1 MSTAFRELER
11 IESRVLGA
19 VRPVDAVTGTPLAL
33 PFVVSA
39 EGARI
44 LRNLSGLY
52 VLVAVPAVPGLAAHE
67 ASFSAPPATPDAGS
81 VTLTLSLSDPSGAY
95 LPRLATLAL
104 PREPDPAQA
113 TNASS
118 LFQPVPVSM
127 LPSPSAAL
135 ATNWA
140 VLRLSVAA
148 DNDDLLGGALVRVLR
163 NNQVLARGLSDWRG
177 EALVPV
183 AGVPVTT
190 FSEDENA
197 VVITQIDVS
206 LQVIFDP
213 AQGTRTAPDL
223 VARGGRPPRIPLV
236 DPDRLE
242 ATPDLPTTN
251 QALSIAARR
260 TQSLSVVVTLP

>member
-19 VRPVDAVTGTPLAL
+19 VRPVDAVTGTPLAQPL
-33 PFVVSA
+33 TVSA
-39 EGARI
+39 EGTRI

-52 VLVAVPAVPGLAAHE
+52 VLLAAPGLAAHE
-67 ASFSAPPATPDAGS
+67 ASFSAPPPTPAVGS
-81 VTLTLSLSDPSGAY
+81 VALTLSLSDPSGAY
-95 LPRLATLAL
+95 LPRLATIAL
-104 PREPDPAQA
+104 PREADPAQA
-113 TNASS
+113 ANASS
-118 LFQPVPVSM
+118 LFRPIPVPM

-140 VLRLSVAA
+140 VLRLSIAA
-148 DNDDLLGGALVRVLR
+148 NNGDLLGGALVRVLR

-213 AQGTRTAPDL
+213 AQGTRTPPAV
-223 VARGGRPPRIPLV
+223 VAQGRRALRIPLV
-236 DPDRLE
+236 DPDVLE
-242 ATPDLPTTN
+242 SAANLPTTN
-251 QALSIAARR
+251 QALAIAARR